1 MKNTLSKFIVLVFM
15 TTCIFGIIYDCGY
28 NPVDSSDNV
37 SNTNFEAVES
47 ISFEIN
53 VINHSRLRLEAINSN
68 INIAGMSNSDSVIIS
83 CEKRVGSESTED
95 AEAHLQQLDVVV
107 QDLSN
112 EIFVKTVQPQ
122 ETYGRNYM
130 VNYTI
135 TLPKNLEVVINNV
148 NGTVTLDSIDNNV
161 SVNNVNGQIVL
172 EGIFG
177 SVHVVLVNGQI
188 ESKVTLPS
196 DGTIDMAIVNG
207 VINLYIPQNTSA
219 ELSASLVNGIIVVNN
234 LDLQNIVSSLTSFQ
248 GILGDGRGIIS
259 LSTVNGNINVMGF

>member
-1 MKNTLSKFIVLVFM
+1 MKSTLSKFIVLVFM
-15 TTCIFGIIYDCGY
+15 TTCIFGINYGCND
-28 NPVDSSDNV
+28 NPSDSGDNV

-53 VINHSRLRLEAINSN
+53 VMNHSRLRLEAINSN

-130 VNYTI
+130 VSYTI
-135 TLPKNLEVVINNV
+135 TLPKNLEILIHNI
-148 NGTVTLDSIDNNV
+148 NGTVTLDSIDNIV

-172 EGIFG
+172 EEIF
-177 SVHVVLVNGQI
+177 SSAHVALVNGQI
-188 ESKVTLPS
+188 ESKVTLPL
-196 DGTIDMAIVNG
+196 DGTIDMSIVNG
-207 VINLYIPQNTSA
+207 IINLEIPQSTSA
-219 ELSASLVNGIIVVNN
+219 ELSASLVNGTIVVNN

-248 GILGDGRGIIS
+248 EILGDGRGIIS
-259 LSTVNGNINVMGF
+259 LSTVNGNIKVIGF